1 MDDIYIFS
9 LIRNSATFMEYS
21 KTRSI
26 LSNDIKGG
34 GIQDVVVYQRLCS
47 LCNYAFHV

>member
-1 MDDIYIFS
+1 
-9 LIRNSATFMEYS
+9 MEYS

-47 LCNYAFHV
+47 CVIMRSMYYYNNSYVLCPSD